1 MSGMKLIYFRRGIVP
16 IAKKVL
22 YQEAQGWL
30 NESIN
35 TIAIPLTFF
44 LAFGLGLGGYIS
56 KVDGVP
62 YMAFLTPGLVTM
74 TILLEAY
81 RTGAWGLWLDR
92 WHQKMLDEYRIK
104 PVRTTDIIM
113 GEIIGGFIVALVKGA
128 IVAAIL
134 MLFSPVAFQWTAL
147 PLYFALLFPGC
158 VLFTCVGS
166 MVGTSFPKPD
176 HIAQSQTIFVTP
188 LLYLGGLF
196 FPTSSLPDAIR
207 PIINWLPTTAAFEG
221 GRDILLHGA
230 IQPHFMGVM
239 WVCAVISF
247 ALATWL
253 FQEKLS
259 E

>member
-1 MSGMKLIYFRRGIVP
+1 MRLIYVRRGIFP

-22 YQEAQGWL
+22 KQEAQGWI
-30 NESIN
+30 NEAIN
-35 TIAIPLTFF
+35 TMAIPLTFF
-44 LAFGLGLGGYIS
+44 LAFGLGLQGYIS
-56 KVDGVP
+56 EVNGVP
-62 YMAFLTPGLVTM
+62 YMAFLTPGLITM

-92 WHQKMLDEYRIK
+92 WHQHMLDEYRIK

-113 GEIIGGFIVALVKGA
+113 GEIIGGFLVALVKGA
-128 IVAAIL
+128 IVGSIL
-134 MLFSPVAFQWTAL
+134 LLFSPVAIQWNAL
-147 PLYFALLFPGC
+147 PLYFALVFPSC
-158 VLFTCVGS
+158 VLFTCLGS

-176 HIAQSQTIFVTP
+176 HIAQSQTIFITP

-196 FPTSSLPDAIR
+196 FPVSALPASIQ
-207 PIINWLPTTAAFEG
+207 PILHWLPTTAAFEG
-221 GRDILLHGA
+221 GRDILLHGHIDPLFIVVVWIAA
-230 IQPHFMGVM
+230 IIG
-239 WVCAVISF
+239 F

>member
-1 MSGMKLIYFRRGIVP
+1 MQLIYFRRGILP

-22 YQEAQGWL
+22 QQEAQGWV
-30 NESIN
+30 NETIN

-44 LAFGLGLGGYIS
+44 LAFGLGLQGYIS
-56 KVDGVP
+56 NVNGVS
-62 YMAFLTPGLVTM
+62 YMAFLTPGLITM

-113 GEIIGGFIVALVKGA
+113 GEIIGGFLVALVKGS
-128 IVAAIL
+128 IVASIL
-134 MLFSPVAFQWTAL
+134 LLFSPVKLQWAAL

-176 HIAQSQTIFVTP
+176 NIAQSQTIFVTP

-196 FPTSSLPDAIR
+196 FPVSALPANLQ
-207 PIINWLPTTAAFEG
+207 PIITWLPTTGAFEG
-221 GRDILLHGA
+221 GRDILLHGT
-230 IQPHFMGVM
+230 ISPHYLIVI
-239 WVCAVISF
+239 WLCALVSF

-253 FQEKLS
+253 FKEKLS